1 MTKITDNVL
10 VWCLLILS
18 TMVCILIITSGC
30 CHFYKAHYRGDI
42 SEELLIEKIEKDVN
56 EKI

>member
-1 MTKITDNVL
+1 
-10 VWCLLILS
+10 
-18 TMVCILIITSGC
+18 MVCILIITSGC